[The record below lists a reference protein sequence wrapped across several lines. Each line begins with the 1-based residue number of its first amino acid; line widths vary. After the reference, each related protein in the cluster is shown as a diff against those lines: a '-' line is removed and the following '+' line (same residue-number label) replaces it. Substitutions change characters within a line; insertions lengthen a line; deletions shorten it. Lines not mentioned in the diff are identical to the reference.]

1 MSWLKNHILSL
12 SNRQLLTDIAGHYN
26 YGNLHQQVDAYITYL
41 NTFLKDGEIVA
52 ILGDYS
58 FYSIALFLALL
69 EKKSI
74 IVPIVSEK
82 QLEVNKRIDIAGC
95 TQILSIDDHGSLKVT
110 QKGSNLSI
118 HPLISGLIQSSRS
131 GLILFSSGSTGEP
144 KAMIHDLDTLV
155 ESYQGKKLKSISIL
169 VFLMFDHIGGLNTL
183 LSALSIGSL
192 IVLPENR
199 SPNHIAS
206 LIQKSRVHVL
216 PTSPT
221 FLNLM
226 LMEKVNEKYDLSS
239 LRIITYG
246 TETMPNSLLQKLKK
260 VFSKAR
266 LIQTFGTSET
276 GIIQTQSRSSES
288 LEIKLDDEYK
298 VVDGELWLR
307 SKTQIIGYLN
317 ASMSSFT
324 DDGWFQTGDLVEKK
338 ENGYIQIIGRH
349 KEIINV
355 GGLKVLP
362 IEVESTLLELDIVAD
377 CMVYA
382 EENVIIGQIVVA
394 DIVLSDSI
402 SPKDAKAMIKTFCQ
416 NRLDKYKIPVKI
428 HFLEKTNFN
437 ERFKKL
443 RLIRNV

>member
-1 MSWLKNHILSL
+1 
-12 SNRQLLTDIAGHYN
+12 
-26 YGNLHQQVDAYITYL
+26 
-41 NTFLKDGEIVA
+41 
-52 ILGDYS
+52 
-58 FYSIALFLALL
+58 
-69 EKKSI
+69 
-74 IVPIVSEK
+74 
-82 QLEVNKRIDIAGC
+82 
-95 TQILSIDDHGSLKVT
+95 
-110 QKGSNLSI
+110 
-118 HPLISGLIQSSRS
+118 
-131 GLILFSSGSTGEP
+131 
-144 KAMIHDLDTLV
+144 
-155 ESYQGKKLKSISIL
+155 
-169 VFLMFDHIGGLNTL
+169 
-183 LSALSIGSL
+183 
-192 IVLPENR
+192 
-199 SPNHIAS
+199 
-206 LIQKSRVHVL
+206 
-216 PTSPT
+216 
-221 FLNLM
+221 
-226 LMEKVNEKYDLSS
+226 MEKVNEKYDLSS

-324 DDGWFQTGDLVEKK
+324 DDGWFQTGDLVEEK